1 MNSKA
6 VLVQPHWNHGGKSRC
21 LLNGDRR
28 NVVGRATFRFQVLE
42 SMKVRNSKL
51 LLNISHFRYCLLS
64 PGEACLFPVLDTFE
78 KPYVNSDLFF
88 LHQII
93 Y

>member
-1 MNSKA
+1 MEES
-6 VLVQPHWNHGGKSRC
+6 HC
-21 LLNGDRR
+21 LPNGFRR

-51 LLNISHFRYCLLS
+51 LNISHFRCCLLS
-64 PGEACLFPVLDTFE
+64 PGEACLFPILDTFE
-78 KPYVNSDLFF
+78 KAYVNSDLFF